1 MKLKI
6 FKIKSYIVKDNAKIN
21 MTRDLIKTILNNQF
35 KLSEFSE
42 NRRSLGTSPPPFY
55 K

>member
-6 FKIKSYIVKDNAKIN
+6 FKTKNYIVKDNTKIN
-21 MTRDLIKTILNNQF
+21 ITRDLIKNILNNQF
-35 KLSEFSE
+35 KLSEFNE
-42 NRRSLGTSPPPFY
+42 NRRSLGTFPTFY